1 MKTIELEDVMALV
14 ESAINPPA
22 ALVKSALDTKEEETR
37 VVERDLKRLIES
49 CREVITDF
57 DRWPREDRSGV
68 SIAALSRRVEH
79 IANQYPNLFET
90 E

>member
-1 MKTIELEDVMALV
+1 MKTIE
-14 ESAINPPA
+14 I
-22 ALVKSALDTKEEETR
+22 KEEETR

-49 CREVITDF
+49 CREIVTDF
-57 DRWPREDRSGV
+57 DHWPREDRSCV
-68 SIAALSRRVEH
+68 PIAALSRRVEH